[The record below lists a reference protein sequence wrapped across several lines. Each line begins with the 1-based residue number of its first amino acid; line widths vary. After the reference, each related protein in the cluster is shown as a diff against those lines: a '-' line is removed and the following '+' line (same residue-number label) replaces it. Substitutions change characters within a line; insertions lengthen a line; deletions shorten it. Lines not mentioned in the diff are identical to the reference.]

1 MNVVTGSFG
10 FIGRYIT
17 RRLLA
22 DGQTVRTI
30 TTHPEKPNPFV
41 GAVEA
46 FPYDFDRPRR
56 LEAALRGADT
66 LYNTYWIRFE
76 YGGMTFAR
84 ALHNTA
90 TLFECAR
97 KAGVR
102 KIVHIS
108 VTGNSE
114 RSPLPYYRGKAAQE
128 RLLRQAGVPYC
139 IVRPTLVFGEEDIL
153 VNNIAWLMRR
163 FPVFPV
169 FGDGSYEVQPV
180 HGNDVAAIAVS
191 GVQMPDSTTVDAI
204 GPERFAFRDFV
215 RLIAGGI
222 HSGIL
227 LLSMPPALG
236 IAFGRVIGRVL
247 GDVLLT
253 ADELHGLMQGLLT
266 SAQTPNGKIA
276 FSEWLH
282 ENRESIGRSYASE
295 INRHYKWSKPG
306 SMVRP
311 DRISRGVE

>member
-22 DGQTVRTI
+22 DGRTVRTI
-30 TTHPEKPNPFV
+30 TTHPDKPNPF
-41 GAVEA
+41 GSAVEA
-46 FPYDFDRPRR
+46 YPYDFDHPRK
-56 LEAALRGADT
+56 LESVLRGADT

-76 YGGMTFAR
+76 YGAATFPR

-102 KIVHIS
+102 RIVHIS

-128 RLLRQAGVPYC
+128 RLLREAGVPWS
-139 IVRPTLVFGEEDIL
+139 IIRPTLVFDMDDIL

-169 FGDGSYEVQPV
+169 FGGGLYEVQPV
-180 HGNDVAAIAVS
+180 HVEDVAAIAVS
-191 GVQMPDSTTVDAI
+191 AAQAPDGTTVDAI

-215 RLIAGGI
+215 RRIAGAI
-222 HSGIL
+222 RPGIL
-227 LLSMPPALG
+227 LLPMPPALG
-236 IAFGRVIGRVL
+236 IAFGRVLGWAL

-253 ADELHGLMQGLLT
+253 ADELRGLMQGLLT
-266 SAQTPNGKIA
+266 SVQSPNGKIV
-276 FSEWLH
+276 FSEWLQT
-282 ENRESIGRSYASE
+282 NREGIGRSYASE
-295 INRHYKWSKPG
+295 IKRHYVWK
-306 SMVRP
+306 
-311 DRISRGVE
+311 